1 MPEQR
6 FEVRNVGIDY
16 ICDTCG
22 KGKMFPHGN
31 AMLMSNPP
39 QFPHKCDNC
48 EATKNLRERY
58 PTFRVERV
66 EQI

>member
-16 ICDTCG
+16 ICDTYG
-22 KGKMFPHGN
+22 KGKMVSTGSI
-31 AMLMSNPP
+31 LTSNPP

-48 EATKNLRERY
+48 EATKNLHERY

-66 EQI
+66 EHT